1 MSADVAETAHGGSH
15 PAQTVALQVV
25 ASWAA
30 AALEVNVTGRQ
41 TLQWPHHVRGAQAR
55 HMPQDNGASTQCPVR
70 TQRPLPTNPPPL
82 HLAPAAALLA
92 NERSPRRPVSAGDSE
107 VTSSKSGCQRVIQHR
122 PPTLKRQSRIH
133 RRGHHRR

>member
-1 MSADVAETAHGGSH
+1 MAETAHGGSH

-55 HMPQDNGASTQCPVR
+55 HMPQDNGASTPCPVR
-70 TQRPLPTNPPPL
+70 TQRPLPTNPPPHCTL
-82 HLAPAAALLA
+82 HLLPRCLQTSAVRAAPSRL
-92 NERSPRRPVSAGDSE
+92 ETVRSPHQNLGAKE
-107 VTSSKSGCQRVIQHR
+107 
-122 PPTLKRQSRIH
+122 
-133 RRGHHRR
+133 